1 MWDRCLETVT
11 SNGTTSQV
19 LTIQCVPILID
30 TIITAGLIFAGTVA
44 VFFVIRAGYQYIM
57 SNGDPKQAG
66 TARQTLTY
74 ALIGLVIV
82 FSCFF
87 FLNVISTLTGTDCIK
102 TIGFDA
108 CDKP

>member
-1 MWDRCLETVT
+1 MWNSCLETVT
-11 SNGTTSQV
+11 SNGTSSQV
-19 LTIQCVPILID
+19 LTIRCVPILIN
-30 TIITAGLIFAGTVA
+30 TLIGAGLIFAGTVA

-74 ALIGLVIV
+74 AFIGLIII

-87 FLNVISTLTGTDCIK
+87 LLNVVSTLTGSDCIK
-102 TIGFDA
+102 TIGFDT
-108 CDKP
+108 CN